1 MSPERHGRVWEY
13 GFGPIPTLAFGSTSR
28 RQLVGALATQL
39 ENAQELL
46 AAAEQK
52 FANAIGELSHVKETF
67 EERLIKVQKKDT
79 RRSERRVWRK
89 NFKNRWSK
97 WCNNFNQ
104 GNRILEIML
113 HLHMI
118 DSPIFCFLWLLYMW
132 CLVGW
137 LFTLC

>member
-67 EERLIKVQKKDT
+67 EERLIEVQRKTWEDVNFASTTSRTNDADDATISTKAL
-79 RRSERRVWRK
+79 EFWRL
-89 NFKNRWSK
+89 
-97 WCNNFNQ
+97 CY
-104 GNRILEIML
+104 
-113 HLHMI
+113 
-118 DSPIFCFLWLLYMW
+118 IFIW
-132 CLVGW
+132 
-137 LFTLC
+137 